1 MVLAFVPILLE
12 AQLFTN
18 RLLTHL
24 VFLFLPIQIFAQS
37 TVDLEDFNSA
47 YLEYGNTRDSNPE
60 MAREA
65 ARRAYSIGRRIFGG
79 TNERTAMLAVNYAI
93 LLQDEAESQEV
104 LDEAVTIYQEIF
116 GFGNKA
122 MIDPLSNLG
131 QMLAD
136 FDRIHLA
143 TQYYA
148 RSLQLGKAHL
158 GENASKVGAISLEL
172 GALALRAEQFDT
184 AYARIT
190 DARKILRSYF
200 DAGSRSNLV
209 RANLILGDYF
219 LKTKQ
224 YEQAVEPLLTALQW
238 LSHYPKADL
247 TLQIRVA
254 LIEAYENLGMS
265 EESTEHCLS
274 IGSSRRVRGNE
285 RLRPLYTVELD
296 TAELAEASYKGN
308 DLRVA
313 FTVDKEGFVRDP
325 VVIGNVDNEIL
336 KTHLLHA
343 VRKFRFAPRF
353 VDGDAVV
360 TRNQEYVF
368 RN

>member
-1 MVLAFVPILLE
+1 M
-12 AQLFTN
+12 FTN

-116 GFGNKA
+116 GFGNEA

-238 LSHYPKADL
+238 LSQYPNADI
-247 TLQIRVA
+247 TLQNRVA

-274 IGSSRRVRGNE
+274 TAASRRVRENE

-296 TAELAEASYKGN
+296 TAELPEASYKED